1 MTTFRQFGDRRVSCL
16 LRGVAVSCL
25 LLLPSLAS
33 AQQIGGT
40 VSDTTGGVLPGVT
53 VEAESPT
60 LIERVRSATTDG
72 NGQYL
77 IVALE
82 PGVYTVRYSLPGF
95 GTLVREG
102 IELNT
107 GFTATV
113 DIELAV
119 GDIAET
125 VTVSGAS
132 PIVDIQNV
140 EQRAVFDRD
149 IIDSIPTG
157 KSFQSYALLVPG
169 MGAAGSSTYGT
180 SLSQDS
186 GGLTAQIWQRLAIHG
201 GIAGDMQT
209 EVNGLDVGDSGVQGA
224 NLGFW
229 PDTNLEEI
237 VVEYSAN
244 SAEIET
250 GGVRINMIPK
260 EGSNQFT
267 GAVFTTFSFKDL
279 HANNL
284 DQELMDKGLQSG
296 TLMDEV
302 WTINPNI
309 GGPLIEDKLWFFLAH
324 TTQRANVQAAGTFH
338 AMDPSAFVFEP
349 DLSRPAI
356 DDTLVKEQSLN
367 LTYQATSK
375 DKLKVLWSNSSTTR
389 PHYIQGNTLLS
400 VFLTPEAALKQ
411 AIRTN
416 AYQATWV
423 RPQTNRL
430 LFEAGV
436 SHQPVSFRM
445 GYTEN
450 ANPDIPGILNLPDL
464 VGHRNGGGVFGW
476 THRHRFY
483 AQNAVRA
490 SMSYVTGS
498 HNLKFGFTSGH
509 LHETVDNYSNTWT
522 DYMTLNGNPLFA
534 SFRVPT
540 NTNVSVSPN
549 LGIYAQEQWT
559 LDRLT
564 VNAGVRLDYF
574 KAGYNDQVRP
584 VAVWN
589 PVQFNVPGATAVSWK
604 DLQPRLGVAYD
615 LRGDG
620 RTALK
625 ASFGRYGERTATDF
639 AQELNPISNNIRQR
653 RLWFDPN
660 GDGIVQGDPFNF
672 APNGELANANTNLA
686 WGQPIV
692 TDFFDPNWA
701 FGWGNR
707 PGNWEMSASIQQEL
721 LPRLSVDF
729 GYFRRAFYN
738 HSVEDNR
745 AVGPGDYDQFTVTI
759 PTDPQLPGGGG
770 GTLSGFDLNPGSI
783 RLPDNVRTSVN
794 NFGGQT
800 QTWNGFDLTLD
811 ARLQDVLLQGGFSTG
826 RTSANYCGLQGELP
840 EATTVI
846 GIRGGNLASLDYCN
860 STSNWVTDLKLL
872 GAYTLPYD
880 IQVAGTL
887 QAQPG
892 PERGAEVTYRNADV
906 LASLG
911 RPLTAGSVSINVVEP
926 GSFYGK
932 RMTQF
937 DFRVTKILNLGGGSR
952 LRAML
957 DIYNV
962 FNGNSVVIEE
972 YGFGANYLNPLVI
985 IPGRLAKFAFQFDF

>member
-1 MTTFRQFGDRRVSCL
+1 MTIFRQPVSCL
-16 LRGVAVSCL
+16 LRAVAVACL
-25 LLLPSLAS
+25 LLIPSMAS
-33 AQQIGGT
+33 AQRIGGT
-40 VSDTTGGVLPGVT
+40 VTDTTGGVLPGVT
-53 VEAESPT
+53 VEAESPG
-60 LIERVRSATTDG
+60 LIERVRLATTDG

-82 PGVYTVRYSLPGF
+82 PGSYTVRYTLPGF
-95 GTLVREG
+95 STVVREG
-102 IELNT
+102 IVLNT
-107 GFTATV
+107 GFTAAV

-125 VTVSGAS
+125 ITVSGAS

-140 EQRAVFDRD
+140 EQRAVFDRE
-149 IIDSIPTG
+149 IVETIPTG

-209 EVNGLDVGDSGVQGA
+209 EVNGMDVGDSGVQGA

-237 VVEYSAN
+237 AVEYSAN

-267 GAVFTTFSFKDL
+267 GAFFTTFSFKDL
-279 HANNL
+279 HADNL
-284 DQELMDKGLQSG
+284 DQDLMDRGLQSG

-302 WTINPNI
+302 WTVNPNI
-309 GGPLIEDKLWFFLAH
+309 GGPIIQDKLWFFAAH

-338 AMDPSAFVFEP
+338 AQDPSAFVFEP

-356 DDTLVKEQSLN
+356 DDTLVREQSLN

-400 VFLTPEAALKQ
+400 VFLAPEAALKQ

-423 RPQTNRL
+423 RPHTNRL

-445 GYTEN
+445 GWTEN

-464 VGHRNGGGVFGW
+464 IGSRNGGGVFSW
-476 THRHRFY
+476 THRHRYY
-483 AQNAVRA
+483 AQNAYRG

-498 HNLKFGFTSGH
+498 HNLKFGFTSGQ
-509 LHETVDNYSNTWT
+509 LQETVDNKSNTWT
-522 DYMTLNGNPLFA
+522 SYLTLNGNPLQARFA
-534 SFRVPT
+534 VPT
-540 NTNVSVSPN
+540 NTNVFASPN

-559 LDRLT
+559 LDRMT
-564 VNAGVRLDYF
+564 VNAGARLDYF
-574 KAGYNDQVRP
+574 KAGYNDQTRP

-589 PVQFNVPGATAVSWK
+589 PTLFLVEGATAVSWT

-615 LRGDG
+615 VRGDG

-639 AQELNPISNNIRQR
+639 AQELNPISNNIRQD
-653 RLWFDPN
+653 RLWSDFN

-672 APNGELANANTNLA
+672 APNGELTNSNTNPA
-686 WGQPIV
+686 WGQPII
-692 TDFFDPNWA
+692 TDFFDE
-701 FGWGNR
+701 GWSTGWYNR
-707 PGNWEMSASIQQEL
+707 PGNWEMGASIQQEL
-721 LPRLSVDF
+721 IPRLSVDL
-729 GYFRRAFYN
+729 GYFRRVFHN
-738 HSVEDNR
+738 LSVENNR
-745 AVGPGDYDQFTVTI
+745 AVGPGDYDQFTVDI
-759 PTDPQLPGGGG
+759 PSDPRLPGGGG
-770 GTLSGFDLNPGSI
+770 GTLSAFDLNPGSI
-783 RLPDNVRTSVN
+783 RLPDRVRTGVD

-800 QTWNGFDLTLD
+800 QTWNGFDMTVD
-811 ARLQDVLLQGGFSTG
+811 ARLQDVLLQGGVSTG
-826 RTSANYCGLQGELP
+826 RTSLDYCGLQQELP
-840 EATTVI
+840 ESTTVI
-846 GIRGGNLASLDYCN
+846 GIRGGNLAALDYCQA
-860 STSNWVTDLKLL
+860 TSKWVTDLKLL
-872 GAYTLPYD
+872 GSYTLPYD

-887 QAQPG
+887 QSMPG

-906 LASLG
+906 LPSLG
-911 RPLTAGSVSINVVEP
+911 RPLTAGTVSINVLDP
-926 GSFYGK
+926 GAFYGE
-932 RMTQF
+932 RMTQV
-937 DFRVTKILNLGGGSR
+937 DFRVTKILNLGGGTR
-952 LRAML
+952 LRAMF

-962 FNGNSVVIEE
+962 FNGNTVTIEE